1 MNVLEALTNHY
12 NSYDEDARLLSQHG
26 QVEFLTTVRYVEKY
40 LFPHARILEIG
51 AGTGRYSHYFA
62 QMGYRVDA
70 LELIPHNIDIFRQ
83 NTKGNEPV
91 TICQGN
97 ATDLSIFDND
107 VYDITLLLGPMYHL
121 FTHQEK
127 EQALQEAIRVTKP
140 GGKLFIAYCMSDPSV
155 MMYAFG
161 KNMIHHLIEK
171 ELVDPITYETKSTPE
186 ELFVLYRKEE
196 IDRLAAPL
204 PATRL
209 HFIGTDM
216 YTCYFRSMID
226 SMDKNTYQ
234 RYLQF
239 HLSIC
244 ERKDMTGFSHHTLD
258 VLEKLPLFPDF
269 S

>member
-121 FTHQEK
+121 FTEK
-127 EQALQEAIRVTKP
+127 DKLQALSEAIRVTRRD
-140 GGKLFIAYCMSDPSV
+140 GIIFAAYCMADASILQAGFLKGRV
-155 MMYAFG
+155 
-161 KNMIHHLIEK
+161 KELIERK
-171 ELVDPITYETKSTPE
+171 MLNPETFQAHSEPEDVFELHRKSD
-186 ELFVLYRKEE
+186 
-196 IDRLAAPL
+196 IDRLRNHFPVKQ
-204 PATRL
+204 L
-209 HFIGTDM
+209 HYVSADGYANYMRDNLV
-216 YTCYFRSMID
+216 
-226 SMDKNTYQ
+226 SMDEETYQ
-234 RYLQF
+234 QF
-239 HLSIC
+239 LNYHFATC
-244 ERKDMTGFSHHTLD
+244 ELPELTGYSNHTIDIFRK
-258 VLEKLPLFPDF
+258 E
-269 S
+269 